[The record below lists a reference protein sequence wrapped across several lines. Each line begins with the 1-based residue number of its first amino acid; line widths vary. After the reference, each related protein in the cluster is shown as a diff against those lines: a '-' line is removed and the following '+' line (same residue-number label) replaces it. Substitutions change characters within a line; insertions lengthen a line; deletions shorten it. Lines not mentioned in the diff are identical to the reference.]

1 MVVAAAAVYPASA
14 LSFLFSSFTPGC
26 LLVSAWIMLLRNA
39 TRGLGGRKGGGMIA
53 YDILGCGIGGFFG
66 VLFLRAA

>member
-1 MVVAAAAVYPASA
+1 MVVAAAAAVYPASA
-14 LSFLFSSFTPGC
+14 LSFLFSLSFTPGC

-39 TRGLGGRKGGGMIA
+39 TRGLGGGMIA
-53 YDILGCGIGGFFG
+53 YDILGCGIGGFLG